1 MRPKDLEEAKRFGS
15 VSSSFSAGVDVRT
28 RLPIMTLLCHVSFS
42 FGDKG
47 TNYDW
52 NKVGRQNCFGRR
64 SFRVFVTM
72 LASHPKKRKSV
83 RRLYLSAFVQSSPSL
98 NSVSHSTGTSVRA
111 KLAVP
116 VECDIRYSVARQCYL
131 SLTVA

>member
-64 SFRVFVTM
+64 SLRV
-72 LASHPKKRKSV
+72 L
-83 RRLYLSAFVQSSPSL
+83 
-98 NSVSHSTGTSVRA
+98 
-111 KLAVP
+111 
-116 VECDIRYSVARQCYL
+116 
-131 SLTVA
+131 